1 MYNDRLPVPSAFDAF
16 PAYAGKRG
24 LGIYRRLV
32 EVTAH
37 TLSLLK
43 TGGAGM
49 SCKVYVDGALLA
61 IHIGTY
67 TPFEVAVPASAG
79 GRRELVVV
87 TDNRY
92 DFERC
97 PLHEDFFDFYNY
109 GGIIRQVWLEE
120 LPANPVANVHVTT
133 DCIST
138 GTIQVRVA
146 FRGEPV
152 PFRHALDEGEMLDAP
167 GPEFTAVKL

>member
-1 MYNDRLPVPSAFDAF
+1 M
-16 PAYAGKRG
+16 
-24 LGIYRRLV
+24 
-32 EVTAH
+32 
-37 TLSLLK
+37 SLLK

-138 GTIQVRVA
+138 GDDPGAGWHSVA
-146 FRGEPV
+146 NLCHFGI
-152 PFRHALDEGEMLDAP
+152 ALDEGEMLDAP
-167 GPEFTAVKL
+167 GPRVYGRKVVNLTLWSPDAPNLHLLTVDNRR